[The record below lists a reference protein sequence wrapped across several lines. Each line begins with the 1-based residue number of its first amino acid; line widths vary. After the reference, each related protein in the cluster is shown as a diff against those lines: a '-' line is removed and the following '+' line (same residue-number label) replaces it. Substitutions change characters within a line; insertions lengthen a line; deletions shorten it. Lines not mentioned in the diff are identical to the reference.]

1 MFKQKSM
8 FGIPMNPTTV
18 LALSIALSM
27 RSCVNLHQ
35 KTIQIH
41 KGFFPLASEITA
53 WIWGLFG
60 SLRRI
65 LSVVTFF
72 IPYLGLFD
80 ILNNWRAEQIPLWIR
95 SNKYALLASNI
106 KLDDKIELR
115 RLMNTVLWGEL
126 ARWNY
131 SDPAVPIPP
140 PYTLYTYFT
149 LKESFEAFLILMAT
163 HALVILFVKI
173 VP

>member
-1 MFKQKSM
+1 M
-8 FGIPMNPTTV
+8 
-18 LALSIALSM
+18 ALSKKLSCETFQNYQISMYNSNTDSLGLILDVNRSFFSLGHCSGAL
-27 RSCVNLHQ
+27 L
-35 KTIQIH
+35 
-41 KGFFPLASEITA
+41 
-53 WIWGLFG
+53 
-60 SLRRI
+60 RI
-65 LSVVTFF
+65 LCIVTFF

-80 ILNNWRAEQIPLWIR
+80 ILNHWRAEQIPLWIR

-149 LKESFEAFLILMAT
+149 LKESFQAFLILMAT